1 MITKNSEITRFVM
14 KTELQLKRQIKIKSK
29 EK

>member
-1 MITKNSEITRFVM
+1 MITKNPEIARFVM